1 MNYGDKLKELREV
14 NNLKIHDISKML
26 NFDKDTYGKYEREY
40 TTIPIIHLNTV
51 CNFFHVSLDYIFG
64 FTQNKNYQNC
74 KNEINFTLAG
84 ERLKEIRKE
93 MKLTQSKLADSLGCS
108 YGTIA
113 GYERGRYL
121 IATPFL
127 YQICKTYRIS
137 ADYLLGKIDNPKY
150 LK

>member
-51 CNFFHVSLDYIFG
+51 CNFFHVSLDYIFS
-64 FTQNKNYQNC
+64 FTQNKNYQNY

-84 ERLKEIRKE
+84 KRLKEIRKE

-127 YQICKTYRIS
+127 YQICKTYHIS
-137 ADYLLGKIDNPKY
+137 ADYLLGKIDYPKY